1 MKCPVCGYENDSE
14 DVECIACGSDMALA
28 EESIAIEKRRS
39 EEAMERYHEQQ
50 RELRRELGIESP
62 EDARPAA
69 TAPEEDVAVEGQAG
83 PWEASLELEDIPS
96 DFHSNDVLCPQCGFR
111 NGEGAIECARCG
123 VIFSKLKNSLGNGNR
138 NGLAAGSSN
147 GGIDI
152 DPSKYG
158 LESMPPDSAEPPV
171 SNGRSAHLDDLGEC
185 FVDTDPGYSPYVHE
199 VKTEPWAGA
208 KATGRWVK
216 DVYEGADFAGK
227 GEKARHGLQR
237 LGRWL
242 KGLNPKWYGVTLG
255 VLLVLV
261 SLPFVWK
268 GGGLLMSEWE
278 QRSRVKRE
286 AMLVEEFDQ
295 NNSAI
300 RSEIR
305 TLANNNK
312 FEEARAALSRF
323 DIPPLKSKLT
333 SLERYLDEKETYA
346 KVLTVPAWKFETNY
360 TLFTKLVAL
369 NPSSELYRSKQ
380 DFYKKRLAGQCYDK
394 ALRYYQSQKN
404 DAAESA
410 QAVALIEKSVA
421 FYPKNRDY
429 RDLRRKLVTANLLFY
444 KGNSDLQMALR
455 DEGRGKATYEK
466 QRKISVWLRNTGDEA
481 LYINP
486 DFFTLMTSNGKTL
499 KCNNMMETGFDGKLA
514 PGGKTAGVLFFR
526 TLAMPRQ
533 LTFEHLVAG
542 TVQREFP

>member
-50 RELRRELGIESP
+50 RELRRELGIERP
-62 EDARPAA
+62 EDDRPAA
-69 TAPEEDVAVEGQAG
+69 KEPDADVPVEGQAG
-83 PWEASLELEDIPS
+83 PWEASLELEEIPS
-96 DFHSNDVLCPQCGFR
+96 DFHSNDGLCPQCGFR
-111 NGEGAIECARCG
+111 NGDGAIECARCG
-123 VIFSKLKNSLGNGNR
+123 VIFSKLKNPQGSGNGN
-138 NGLAAGSSN
+138 GLPVGSPN
-147 GGIDI
+147 GGIAI

-158 LESMPPDSAEPPV
+158 LESMPPDSAVPPV
-171 SNGRSAHLDDLGEC
+171 QNGGDAHLDDIGEC
-185 FVDTDPGYSPYVHE
+185 FVDTEPGYSPYVHE
-199 VKTEPWAGA
+199 VKTEPWSGA

-216 DVYEGADFAGK
+216 DVCKGADFAGK
-227 GEKARHGLQR
+227 GEKALHGLQG

-242 KGLNPKWYGVTLG
+242 KGVNPKWYGVTLG
-255 VLLVLV
+255 VLLVLA

-278 QRSRVKRE
+278 LRSRVKHE
-286 AMLVEEFDQ
+286 AKLVEEFSQ

-300 RSEIR
+300 RAEIR
-305 TLANNNK
+305 ALANNKK
-312 FEEARAALSRF
+312 FEEARAALARF
-323 DIPPLKSKLT
+323 DIPPLKTKIE

-346 KVLTVPAWKFETNY
+346 RVLTVPSWKFETNY
-360 TLFTKLVAL
+360 TLFTRLVAL

-380 DFYKKRLAGQCYDK
+380 EFYKKRLAGQCYDK
-394 ALRYYQSQKN
+394 ALRYYQSRKN

-410 QAVALIEKSVA
+410 NALELIEKSVG

-429 RDLRRKLVTANLLFY
+429 KKLRSKLVSANLLFY
-444 KGNSDLQMALR
+444 KGNSKLQMALR
-455 DEGRGKATYEK
+455 DEGRGAATYEK
-466 QRKISVWLRNTGDEA
+466 QRKITVWLRNTGEGA

-486 DFFTLMTSNGKTL
+486 DFFTLITSNGKTL
-499 KCNNMMETGFDGKLA
+499 KYNNMMETGFDGKIA
-514 PGGKTAGVLFFR
+514 PGEKTAGVLYFR

-533 LTFEHLVAG
+533 LIFEHLVAG